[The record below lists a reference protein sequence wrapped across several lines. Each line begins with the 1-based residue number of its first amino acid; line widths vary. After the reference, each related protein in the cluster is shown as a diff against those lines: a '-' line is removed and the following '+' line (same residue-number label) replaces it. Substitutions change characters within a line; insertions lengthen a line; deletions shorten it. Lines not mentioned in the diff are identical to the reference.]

1 MVPDSR
7 AGDQSLRI
15 ESRLAFPAGHDI
27 SVTDSRELV
36 RASGNLD
43 SALVVVGTDH
53 RLADPESL
61 KAMLEACERS
71 FNNRKRGDR
80 KE

>member
-15 ESRLAFPAGHDI
+15 ESRLALPPGCVI
-27 SVTDSRELV
+27 TVTDSREQLQ
-36 RASGNLD
+36 ASGVPE
-43 SALVVVGTDH
+43 SAMVVVGNDH
-53 RLADPESL
+53 RLADPEPL

-71 FNNRKRGDR
+71 FDRKRGDR